1 MRGEDRPTK
10 LWANQNFV
18 RLFWAHT
25 GSLIGNALTMAAVAL
40 LAAHLAGEEN
50 TGLVLSV
57 VLTIRIL
64 VFVFIAPF
72 AGRLAERMGRKQAMI
87 WSDIFRAL
95 VVLGFLFVTETWQIY
110 GLTLLLNLGAAF
122 FTPVYKAVIPGIT
135 GEAAYPQALAWG
147 SLAYKISEIA
157 GPVLAAGFI
166 TLFTFKG
173 NFVVDIL
180 TFLLSAALIFG
191 VRLGRVGAPDS
202 QNPDAKP
209 KAKEH
214 LLHGMRR
221 MLCVAGLRRSLWFS
235 LQESIAGSFMY
246 VCTVQYVLHQ
256 LQLAEELYPV
266 AMAMPGVGAILV
278 SVIYGQAPGRARDFL
293 RSSALAMM
301 VASLV
306 LVGFFEGYTI
316 LLVAWVLTGAGQAVL
331 GIRSNEYLAA
341 HSEDSERPHIY
352 AAHFSLSHVG
362 WGVFYLLCG
371 ILSQHLNFNAI
382 AWIMLGI
389 LAIAALPTTLAK
401 SSKPPVSF
409 RCF

>member
-1 MRGEDRPTK
+1 MRGEDPPAK

-25 GSLIGNALTMAAVAL
+25 GSLVGNALTMAAVAL
-40 LAAHLAGEEN
+40 LAAHSAGEEN
-50 TGLVLSV
+50 SGLVLSV
-57 VLTIRIL
+57 VLAIRIL
-64 VFVFIAPF
+64 VFVFIAPI
-72 AGRLAERMGRKQAMI
+72 AGNLAERMGRKQIMI
-87 WSDIFRAL
+87 WSDIFRMA

-110 GLTLLLNLGAAF
+110 VLTLLLNLGAAV

-135 GEAAYPQALAWG
+135 GEAAYTQALAWG

-157 GPVLAAGFI
+157 GPVLAAGCI
-166 TLFTFKG
+166 SLFTFKG

-180 TFLLSAALIFG
+180 TFLLSAVLIFG
-191 VRLGRVGAPDS
+191 VRLGRVRASDS
-202 QNPDAKP
+202 QNPDAKR

-221 MLCVAGLRRSLWFS
+221 MLRAPGLRQSLYFS

-266 AMAMPGVGAILV
+266 AMAMPGVGAIIV
-278 SVIYGQAPGRARDFL
+278 SVVYGQAPGRARNFL

-301 VASLV
+301 FASFV
-306 LVGFFEGYTI
+306 LVGFLEGYTALTI
-316 LLVAWVLTGAGQAVL
+316 AWVLTGAGQAVL

-341 HSEDSERPHIY
+341 HSEDSERPHIF
-352 AAHFSLSHVG
+352 AAHFSLSHMG

-371 ILSQHLNFNAI
+371 VLSQHMDFNTI
-382 AWIMLGI
+382 AWVMLGI
-389 LAIAALPTTLAK
+389 LAISALPTTFAK
-401 SSKPPVSF
+401 S
-409 RCF
+409 